1 MVAYLY
7 LGLWVAAKNIYNP
20 DWSRGM
26 YCTSCCTLNIAFYK
40 LLKIVEGKEVG
51 SIKILN
57 KKNISEI
64 RKIYLEITS
73 CNWQKNKKFEIKH

>member
-1 MVAYLY
+1 MVAYFY

-26 YCTSCCTLNIAFYK
+26 YCTSCCTLNLAFYK

-57 KKNISEI
+57 KKIISEI
-64 RKIYLEITS
+64 KIYLEITS
-73 CNWQKNKKFEIKH
+73 CNWQKIKKFEIKH